1 LDPLEASIVSLTV
14 RASLLV
20 VISAVHVLILAVATT
35 TLVVAGLLLVG
46 LLGSGTDVVESLI
59 LALSSSS
66 GLSVNVSETIIF
78 RELDG
83 VDEGAE

>member
-1 LDPLEASIVSLTV
+1 MDPLEASIVSLTV